1 MRRIGVCSWS
11 LLPEG
16 PEDLARK
23 VQGCGLTSVQL
34 ALDPIREGYWDAVTT
49 QRILRDARITI
60 ASGMI
65 GMFGED
71 YSTIESIQKTGGV
84 APDQHW
90 PQNLHA
96 AQASARIASDL
107 GIRLVTLH
115 AGFLPDERTDP
126 RYGTMIERL
135 RALADTFAEH
145 GIAVALETGQETAAT
160 LETVLSEL
168 ADVGV
173 NFDPANMLLYGS
185 GDPIDSIER
194 LWAWVRQVHIKDAR
208 TSRVSG
214 EWGQEVRAGEGE
226 VDWIEFF
233 RVLEARVPECDL
245 MIEREAGLERIED
258 VRAASDLIRRITQTG
273 EQAR

>member
-23 VQGCGLTSVQL
+23 VQDCGLTSVQL
-34 ALDPIREGYWDAVTT
+34 ALDPIREEFWDTRTT
-49 QRILRDARITI
+49 QRILREARITI

-71 YSTIESIQKTGGV
+71 YSTLESIRQTGGL
-84 APDQHW
+84 APDRHW
-90 PQNLHA
+90 ARNLHA
-96 AQASARIASDL
+96 AQASTRIASEF

-115 AGFLPDERTDP
+115 AGFLPEDRTDP
-126 RYGTMIERL
+126 RYATMIDRL
-135 RALADTFAEH
+135 RTLADTFAEH

-160 LETVLSEL
+160 LESVLSEL
-168 ADVGV
+168 VDVGV

-185 GDPIDSIER
+185 GDPIESIER
-194 LWAWVRQVHIKDAR
+194 LWPWVRQVHIKDALA
-208 TSRVSG
+208 SRVPG
-214 EWGQEVRAGEGE
+214 EWGQEVRVGEGE
-226 VDWIEFF
+226 VDWMEFF
-233 RVLEARVPECDL
+233 RVLDARVPECDL
-245 MIEREAGLERIED
+245 MIEREAGLDRIED

-273 EQAR
+273 EQSR

>member
-23 VQGCGLTSVQL
+23 VQDCGLTSVQL
-34 ALDPIREGYWDAVTT
+34 ALDLIREEFWDTRTT
-49 QRILRDARITI
+49 QRILREARITI

-71 YSTIESIQKTGGV
+71 YSTLESIRQTGGI

-90 PQNLHA
+90 AQNFHA
-96 AQASARIASDL
+96 AQASARIASEL

-115 AGFLPDERTDP
+115 AGFLPEDRTDP
-126 RYGTMIERL
+126 RYDTMIDRL
-135 RALADTFAEH
+135 RTLADTFSEH
-145 GIAVALETGQETAAT
+145 GIAIALETGQETAAT
-160 LETVLSEL
+160 LESVLSEL
-168 ADVGV
+168 VDVGV

-185 GDPIDSIER
+185 GDPIESIAR
-194 LWAWVRQVHIKDAR
+194 LWPWIRQVHIKDALA
-208 TSRVSG
+208 SRVPG

-226 VDWIEFF
+226 VDWMEFF
-233 RVLEARVPECDL
+233 RVLDARVPECDL
-245 MIEREAGLERIED
+245 MIEREAGSERIED

-273 EQAR
+273 EQSR